1 MWPNWYVSGSEMKE
15 SANNPLNIA
24 AQNRWKSALQNNYG
38 TPEISLVKGV
48 GAQVWDADGKEYLDF
63 LGGIATNI
71 LGHAHP
77 LLVAAIANQAKELSH
92 VSNLYSHPRVLELAE
107 KLVELTGA
115 KSAKVFFANSGAEAN
130 EAAIKL
136 SRLTGRKKIIST
148 YGSFHGRT
156 IGALSITGQVAKRK
170 AFLPLLGDVKFIPF
184 NDISAAKKA
193 IGKKVAMVIV
203 EPIQGENGV
212 VVPDLGYLKQ
222 LRTLTRK
229 HGVLLAFDCV
239 QTGMGRTGQWFGFEH
254 ENIMPDIITL
264 AKGLGGGLPL
274 GAMIAIGDCAT
285 LFEPGSHGST
295 FGGSPIACA
304 SALASVKFLEDEK
317 LLIRMKDLE
326 LTLKLEISK
335 NPLVQTVRGSGLL
348 IGIVLK
354 QAVAKKF
361 IIDLQNEGILVNAP
375 SDTVIRI
382 APALIVTDNQIS
394 HFIETFRKVS
404 TTYER

>member
-1 MWPNWYVSGSEMKE
+1 MS
-15 SANNPLNIA
+15 NNSIA
-24 AQNRWKSALQNNYG
+24 QSRWQGALQNNYG
-38 TPEISLVKGV
+38 VPEVSLVKGS

-77 LLVAAIANQAKELSH
+77 ILVDAISAQANELSH

-107 KLVELTGA
+107 KLVQLTGRID
-115 KSAKVFFANSGAEAN
+115 SKVFFANSGAEAN

-148 YGSFHGRT
+148 VGSFHGRT
-156 IGALSITGQVAKRK
+156 IGALSITGQIAKRK
-170 AFLPLLGDVKFIPF
+170 AFLPLLSDVKFIAY
-184 NDISAAKKA
+184 NDIAAAKKV
-193 IGKKVAMVIV
+193 IRKKVAMIIV

-212 VVPDLGYLKQ
+212 VVPDLGYLKE
-222 LRTLTRK
+222 LRSLTTK

-239 QTGMGRTGQWFGFEH
+239 QTGMGRTGQWFGYEN
-254 ENIMPDIITL
+254 ENIVPDIITL

-304 SALASVKFLEDEK
+304 SALASIKFLEDEK
-317 LLIRMKDLE
+317 ILE
-326 LTLKLEISK
+326 RVKQIELSLKLEISK
-335 NPLVQTVRGSGLL
+335 NPIVETVRGSGLL

-354 QAVAKKF
+354 EPIAKKYVG
-361 IIDLQNEGILVNAP
+361 DLQKLGILANAT
-375 SDTVIRI
+375 SEKVIRI
-382 APALIVTDNQIS
+382 APPLIVSDNQVGY
-394 HFIETFRKVS
+394 FIDTFRKVAL
-404 TTYER
+404 TYER

>member
-1 MWPNWYVSGSEMKE
+1 MS
-15 SANNPLNIA
+15 NNSIA
-24 AQNRWKSALQNNYG
+24 QSRWQSSLQNNYG
-38 TPEISLVKGV
+38 VPEVSLVKGS

-77 LLVAAIANQAKELSH
+77 VLIEAISAQAKELSH

-107 KLVELTGA
+107 KLVQLTGR
-115 KSAKVFFANSGAEAN
+115 SDSKVFFANSGAEAN

-148 YGSFHGRT
+148 LGSFHGRT
-156 IGALSITGQVAKRK
+156 IGALSITGQIAKRK
-170 AFLPLLGDVKFIPF
+170 AFLPLLSDVKFIAY
-184 NDISAAKKA
+184 NDIAAAKKV
-193 IGKKVAMVIV
+193 IRKNVAMIIV

-212 VVPDLGYLKQ
+212 VVPDLGYLKE
-222 LRTLTRK
+222 LRSLTTK

-239 QTGMGRTGQWFGFEH
+239 QTGMGRTGQWFGYEN
-254 ENIMPDIITL
+254 ENIVPDIITL

-304 SALASVKFLEDEK
+304 SALASIKFLEDEK
-317 LLIRMKDLE
+317 ILDRVKQIE
-326 LTLKLEISK
+326 LSLKLEISK
-335 NPLVQTVRGSGLL
+335 NPIVETVRGSGLL

-354 QAVAKKF
+354 EPIAKKYVG
-361 IIDLQNEGILVNAP
+361 DLQKLGILANAT
-375 SDTVIRI
+375 SEKVIRI
-382 APALIVTDNQIS
+382 APPLIVSDNQVGY
-394 HFIETFRKVS
+394 FIDTFRKVAL
-404 TTYER
+404 TYER

>member
-1 MWPNWYVSGSEMKE
+1 MSKNS
-15 SANNPLNIA
+15 IA
-24 AQNRWKSALQNNYG
+24 QSRWQSALQNNYG
-38 TPEISLVKGV
+38 VPEVSLVKGS
-48 GAQVWDADGKEYLDF
+48 GAQVWDADGKEYIDF

-77 LLVAAIANQAKELSH
+77 ILVDAISAQANELSH

-107 KLVELTGA
+107 KLVQLTGRID
-115 KSAKVFFANSGAEAN
+115 SKVFFANSGAEAN

-148 YGSFHGRT
+148 LGSFHGRT
-156 IGALSITGQVAKRK
+156 IGALSITGQISKRK
-170 AFLPLLGDVKFIPF
+170 AFLPLLSDVRFIAY
-184 NDISAAKKA
+184 NDIAAAKKV
-193 IGKKVAMVIV
+193 IRKKVAMIIV

-212 VVPDLGYLKQ
+212 VVPDLGYLKE
-222 LRTLTRK
+222 LRSLTTK

-239 QTGMGRTGQWFGFEH
+239 QTGMGRTGQWFGYEN
-254 ENIMPDIITL
+254 ENIVPDIITL

-304 SALASVKFLEDEK
+304 SALASIKFLEDEK
-317 LLIRMKDLE
+317 ILDRVKHVE
-326 LTLKLEISK
+326 LSLKLEISK
-335 NPLVQTVRGSGLL
+335 NPIVETVRGSGLL

-354 QAVAKKF
+354 EPIAKKYVG
-361 IIDLQNEGILVNAP
+361 DLQKLGILANAT
-375 SDTVIRI
+375 SEKVIRI
-382 APALIVTDNQIS
+382 APPLIVSDNQVGY
-394 HFIETFRKVS
+394 FIDTFRKVAL
-404 TTYER
+404 TYER

>member
-1 MWPNWYVSGSEMKE
+1 MSKNS
-15 SANNPLNIA
+15 IA
-24 AQNRWKSALQNNYG
+24 QSRWQGALQNNYG
-38 TPEISLVKGV
+38 VPEVSLVKGS

-77 LLVAAIANQAKELSH
+77 ILVDAISAQANELSH

-107 KLVELTGA
+107 KLVQLTGRID
-115 KSAKVFFANSGAEAN
+115 SKVFFANSGAEAN

-148 YGSFHGRT
+148 LGSFHGRT
-156 IGALSITGQVAKRK
+156 IGALSITGQISKRK
-170 AFLPLLGDVKFIPF
+170 AFLPLLSDVKFIAY
-184 NDISAAKKA
+184 NDIAAAKKV
-193 IGKKVAMVIV
+193 IRKKVAMIIV

-212 VVPDLGYLKQ
+212 VVPDLGYLKE
-222 LRTLTRK
+222 LRSLTTK

-239 QTGMGRTGQWFGFEH
+239 QTGMGRTGQWFGYEN
-254 ENIMPDIITL
+254 ENIVPDIITL

-304 SALASVKFLEDEK
+304 SALASIKFLEDEK
-317 LLIRMKDLE
+317 ILE
-326 LTLKLEISK
+326 RVKQVELSLKLEISK
-335 NPLVQTVRGSGLL
+335 NPIVETVRGSGLL

-354 QAVAKKF
+354 EPIAKKYVG
-361 IIDLQNEGILVNAP
+361 DLQKLGILANAT
-375 SDTVIRI
+375 SEKVIRI
-382 APALIVTDNQIS
+382 APPLIVSDIQVGY
-394 HFIETFRKVS
+394 FIETFRKVAL
-404 TTYER
+404 TYER

>member
-1 MWPNWYVSGSEMKE
+1 MSKNS
-15 SANNPLNIA
+15 IA
-24 AQNRWKSALQNNYG
+24 QSRWQSALQNNYG
-38 TPEISLVKGV
+38 VPEVSLVKGS

-77 LLVAAIANQAKELSH
+77 ILVDAISAQANELSH

-107 KLVELTGA
+107 KLVQLTGR
-115 KSAKVFFANSGAEAN
+115 SDSKVFFANSGAEAN

-148 YGSFHGRT
+148 LGSFHGRT
-156 IGALSITGQVAKRK
+156 IGALSITGQISKRK
-170 AFLPLLGDVKFIPF
+170 AFLPLLSDVKFIAY
-184 NDISAAKKA
+184 NDIAAAKKV
-193 IGKKVAMVIV
+193 IRKKVAMIIV

-212 VVPDLGYLKQ
+212 VVPDLGYLKE
-222 LRTLTRK
+222 LRSLTTK

-239 QTGMGRTGQWFGFEH
+239 QTGMGRTGQWFGYEN
-254 ENIMPDIITL
+254 ENIVPDIITL

-304 SALASVKFLEDEK
+304 SALASIRFLEDEK
-317 LLIRMKDLE
+317 ILE
-326 LTLKLEISK
+326 RVKQIELSLKLEISK
-335 NPLVQTVRGSGLL
+335 NPIVETVRGSGLL

-354 QAVAKKF
+354 EPIAKKYVG
-361 IIDLQNEGILVNAP
+361 DLQKLGILANAT
-375 SDTVIRI
+375 SEKVIRI
-382 APALIVTDNQIS
+382 APPLIVSDNQVGY
-394 HFIETFRKVS
+394 FIDTFRKVAL
-404 TTYER
+404 TYER